1 MALLLPPTLPQP
13 QDGELD
19 RFRFRVA
26 FAAGAVVLAFA
37 LLIGRFVFLQVLQHE
52 YYTTRAEDNRISLVP
67 IPPDRGV
74 ITDRNG
80 LILARNYSAF
90 TLEITPSK
98 VESLDQTIE
107 ALGELI
113 RIADDIAGIR
123 RHSAMTAATV
133 VT

>member
-1 MALLLPPTLPQP
+1 M
-13 QDGELD
+13 
-19 RFRFRVA
+19 
-26 FAAGAVVLAFA
+26 
-37 LLIGRFVFLQVLQHE
+37 
-52 YYTTRAEDNRISLVP
+52 P

-80 LILARNYSAF
+80 LVLARNYSAF

-113 RIADDIAGIR
+113 EIQPKDKRRFLQAAGGE
-123 RHSAMTAATV
+123 SLL
-133 VT
+133 